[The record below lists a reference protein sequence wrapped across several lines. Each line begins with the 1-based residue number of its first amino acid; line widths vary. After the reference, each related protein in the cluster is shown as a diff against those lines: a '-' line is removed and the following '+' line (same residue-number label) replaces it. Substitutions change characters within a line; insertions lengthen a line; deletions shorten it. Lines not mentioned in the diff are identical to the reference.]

1 MKTRLQ
7 KKHQKLL
14 QENKQLKG
22 QLGRELRAEL
32 TRLPWMNQQEI
43 EVLKEDVQDLYLKD
57 KSLRYLVKE
66 QGIKQRKMQ
75 ADINELW
82 GVVDKA
88 LDKMNLLCATII
100 FCTILWAIMLF

>member
-1 MKTRLQ
+1 MKARLQ

-14 QENKQLKG
+14 WENKQLKG

-32 TRLPWMNQQEI
+32 TRLPWINQQEI
-43 EVLKEDVQDLYLKD
+43 AVLKEDVQDLYLKD
-57 KSLRYLVKE
+57 TSLRYLVKE

>member
-1 MKTRLQ
+1 MKARLQ

-32 TRLPWMNQQEI
+32 TRLPWINQQEI
-43 EVLKEDVQDLYLKD
+43 AVLKEDVQDLYLKD
-57 KSLRYLVKE
+57 TSLRYLVKE

-88 LDKMNLLCATII
+88 LDKMNLLCATIT

>member
-1 MKTRLQ
+1 MSESYAT
-7 KKHQKLL
+7 
-14 QENKQLKG
+14 
-22 QLGRELRAEL
+22 
-32 TRLPWMNQQEI
+32 I